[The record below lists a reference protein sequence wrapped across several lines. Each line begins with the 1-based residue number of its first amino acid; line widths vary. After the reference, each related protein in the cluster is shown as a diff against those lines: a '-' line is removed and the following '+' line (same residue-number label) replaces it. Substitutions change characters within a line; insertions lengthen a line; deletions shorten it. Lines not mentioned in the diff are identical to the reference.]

1 MISFP
6 RRFIPD
12 ALAPK
17 NRTPTSGP
25 PGTSE
30 ENDAGFWLFVG
41 HVVAIFGIALS
52 NAFMGLMAIY
62 LVAKRR
68 RLSFRFEPYKALFL
82 PAALFSIFFVVSAL
96 QSLDPGRSLGGLKD
110 LLSMVTLLAAPFLVR
125 GEKAVRRTVDLVLI
139 MIVGSALVGIYQYLF
154 TPYGDL
160 HRRIIGPFSHYQT
173 FAGVLLIGTLVLIAR
188 LSVGDGWRR
197 PTSWLALG
205 IVVFTLFLTLT
216 RGAWVAAAAGLLVLT
231 LARTR
236 RAVVG
241 GIAVVALVA
250 AWLAPASWT
259 ERVSSIVDVSDPSN
273 YDRLCML
280 EAGLHMIDERPLF
293 GIGPEMVK
301 ERYPIYRHP
310 TAPRINVPHLHNALL
325 QRAAEQGLVGFAT
338 YLWMMVAAALLAWRG
353 LRRAEA
359 GDDRSAD
366 LYLAVLMVVVGF
378 NVASLFEDNW
388 NDTEVRRLL
397 LFLLAIPLCLR
408 PTAPAGAP
416 PEDRTEDRTEDAGPP
431 APETPP
437 A

>member
-6 RRFIPD
+6 RRFIPESFVPE
-12 ALAPK
+12 A
-17 NRTPTSGP
+17 
-25 PGTSE
+25 SE
-30 ENDAGFWLFVG
+30 SADAGYWLFAG
-41 HVVAIFGIALS
+41 HVVTIFGIALS
-52 NAFMGLMAIY
+52 NALMGLMALWLIR
-62 LVAKRR
+62 ARR
-68 RLSFRFEPYKALFL
+68 RLNLRFEPYSALFL
-82 PAALFSIFFVVSAL
+82 PAALFSIFFVVSAI
-96 QSLDPGRSLGGLKD
+96 QSLDAGRSLGGLKD
-110 LLSMVTLLAAPFLVR
+110 LLSMLTLLAAPFLVR
-125 GEKAVRRTVDLVLI
+125 GEKSVRRTVDFALV
-139 MIVGSALVGIYQYLF
+139 MIVLSALYGIYQYLF

-173 FAGVLLIGTLVLIAR
+173 FAGILLIGALVLIAR

-197 PTSWLALG
+197 PASWVALG
-205 IVVFTLFLTLT
+205 LVVFTLFLTLT

-241 GIAVVALVA
+241 GIALVALVS

-259 ERVSSIVDVSDPSN
+259 ERVGSIVDLNDPSN

-310 TAPRINVPHLHNALL
+310 TAPRLNVPHLHNALL
-325 QRAAEQGLVGFAT
+325 QRAAEQGLIGFAA
-338 YLWMMVAAALLAWRG
+338 YLWMMGAAAFLAWRG
-353 LRRAEA
+353 LRRSEA
-359 GDDRSAD
+359 GEESCAD

-397 LFLLAIPLCLR
+397 LFFLAIPLCLR
-408 PTAPAGAP
+408 RPSLRSPSPRGAQLEAGEP
-416 PEDRTEDRTEDAGPP
+416 S
-431 APETPP
+431 PETADP
-437 A
+437 